1 MEIVFDLW
9 LIFVLRMLDVGMAT
23 VRIVL
28 LGKGRKGASAA
39 LGFVESLIW
48 VIAVVRVLDGLD
60 EPLRMIAFAAGFSA
74 GTYLGAKVEEW
85 MALGQSLIRVVASN
99 ESEPVAPMIR
109 GQNFGAT
116 VINGDGMDGDVR
128 ITFTVVPR
136 KSVGDITRRIQAIS
150 PDAYVTVDSTTSID
164 LPRRQERAVRK

>member
-1 MEIVFDLW
+1 MEIVFDLG

-28 LGKGRKGASAA
+28 LGKGKKGASAA
-39 LGFVESLIW
+39 LGFFESLIW

-60 EPLRMIAFAAGFSA
+60 DPLRMIAFAAGFSA

-85 MALGQSLIRVVASN
+85 MALGQSLIRVIAN
-99 ESEPVAPMIR
+99 NDSEPVAPMIR
-109 GQNFGAT
+109 GHNFGAT

-136 KSVGDITRRIQAIS
+136 KSVASLTREIRAIS

-164 LPRRQERAVRK
+164 LPHRQERAVRR